1 MIKKNI
7 LTKEFKYEDY
17 ILIIIGII
25 VVICG
30 ILTLLGVITFEEE
43 VDGQIN
49 GNDTTIGIVFCAV
62 GLLSSLIGFIKI
74 KKQKKL
80 KTSSVYYPIYE
91 DYKNNKIKSDL
102 AMLGLD
108 VSKVN
113 FEKTN
118 YALEITYKC
127 GQGFFSLVVSDYY
140 VEILYYYNDEIY
152 ESDDESLINEELEN
166 AYVEL
171 DACKISKDNVYNK
184 YIAFINEYE
193 HLAK

>member
-1 MIKKNI
+1 MSKKNI

-17 ILIIIGII
+17 ILIVVGII

-43 VDGQIN
+43 VNGQIN
-49 GNDTTIGIVFCAV
+49 GNDTIIGIVFCAF
-62 GLLSSLIGFIKI
+62 GLLCSLIGFVRI

-80 KTSSVYYPIYE
+80 KTTSVYYPIYE

-102 AMLGLD
+102 AILGLD

-113 FEKTN
+113 FEKMD
-118 YALEITYKC
+118 YALEINYSC

-152 ESDDESLINEELEN
+152 EGDESLINEELEN

-171 DACKISKDNVYNK
+171 DACKISKDKVYNK
-184 YIAFINEYE
+184 FIAFINEYE